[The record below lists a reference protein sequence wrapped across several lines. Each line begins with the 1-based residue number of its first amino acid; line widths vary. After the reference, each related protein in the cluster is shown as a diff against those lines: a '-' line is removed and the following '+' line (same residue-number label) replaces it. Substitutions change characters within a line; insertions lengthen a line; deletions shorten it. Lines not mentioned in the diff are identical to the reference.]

1 MTITNIFKDF
11 QILIFKNRDL
21 IYWPLEG
28 EDRVDILVI
37 SFIDNRQSMT
47 PNIYKEEGILLN

>member
-47 PNIYKEEGILLN
+47 HNIYKEEGILLN